1 MRSNVMRRALAA
13 ALLVFC
19 VTTFGAA
26 AGRAW
31 RSIRGRDVIVFGQ
44 QSAGRLRDLAVEIE
58 QFRLVVAEL
67 IHGARQP
74 PPLPTLVFAF
84 DDPRSL
90 QPYVPLYRGKP
101 ISLAGFCHCGSADDV
116 SVIAA
121 SLSGAA
127 ESSSI
132 VFHEYAHLLIR
143 NAAGG
148 VPLWLNEGLAEYF
161 STFSLRSNGH
171 EAIVGRPMPLHL
183 ALLNQRLI
191 PVAQLIAV
199 GPTSPMYNEGDRRS
213 VFYAEAWA

>member
-1 MRSNVMRRALAA
+1 MRRTLAVLIVLCA
-13 ALLVFC
+13 AS
-19 VTTFGAA
+19 GGHA
-26 AGRAW
+26 AGRQW

-67 IHGARQP
+67 IRGARQP

-121 SLSGAA
+121 SL
-127 ESSSI
+127 
-132 VFHEYAHLLIR
+132 
-143 NAAGG
+143 
-148 VPLWLNEGLAEYF
+148 
-161 STFSLRSNGH
+161 
-171 EAIVGRPMPLHL
+171 
-183 ALLNQRLI
+183 
-191 PVAQLIAV
+191 
-199 GPTSPMYNEGDRRS
+199 
-213 VFYAEAWA
+213 